1 MSAAQPI
8 KQVQDLGLL
17 STSNTTRVVSDSF
30 IVQTGIL
37 HASAAASKAGGHVGV
52 CNTTTSNV
60 GVSSIHVNKQGDLLF
75 RYGHAASATVTGIST
90 GTTTG
95 LTLNHPDTKIK
106 VGDYVTM
113 TGATPSIYNTTL
125 KHVEVTGVSSPQ
137 RWNDYAMVIT
147 LDADTNT
154 GHAAFSGEA
163 TISKSVIPLVKGDSS
178 SGCDMYISEVQL
190 G

>member
-90 GTTTG
+90 GTSTG
-95 LTLNHPDTKIK
+95 LTINHPDTKIK
-106 VGDYVTM
+106 VGDYVTIS
-113 TGATPSIYNTTL
+113 GSSVGDYNAVH
-125 KHVEVTGVSSPQ
+125 KEVTAVSSPQ
-137 RWNDYAMVIT
+137 RSNEYVQTIT
-147 LDADTNT
+147 VSHDASGAGAFT
-154 GHAAFSGEA
+154 GTA
-163 TISKSVIPLVKGDSS
+163 TVAKSVIPVLYPETSD
-178 SGCDMYISEVQL
+178 GCEAYVQEVQL